1 MEIPPWEIKRELF
14 IKAEDETDQ
23 SFGNIPTNR
32 PIRDHIKYGVV
43 NLDKP
48 AGPTSHEVSAWVKR
62 ILKIEHAGHGGTLDP
77 GVTGILPIALEEAT
91 KIVQVLLLSRKEYVC
106 VMRLHASVP
115 GEKVVTIMNEF
126 VGDIL
131 QRPPLRSSVRRSIR
145 TRRIYYIG
153 DFEFKDNW
161 VLFRIGCQAGTY
173 IRKICF
179 DIGEALG
186 CGAHMAE
193 LRRTRTG
200 PFTESQNLVSLYDL
214 YDAYDQ
220 WSNKNDETLLRQV
233 IKPMEEASTLLPR
246 IQIRDSA
253 VDAICHGAN
262 LAVPGVLGLDSG
274 IRRRSI
280 VGVYTLKGELVALA
294 RALMSTEDVLEKEHG
309 IAADTLRV
317 VMTPGTYPK
326 MWQSGNSSDGKND
339 VT

>member
-1 MEIPPWEIKRELF
+1 MEIPLWEIKRELLV
-14 IKAEDETDQ
+14 KADEMTDQ
-23 SFGNIPTNR
+23 SFGNLPMSR
-32 PIRDHIKYGVV
+32 PIRDYIKYGVV

-91 KIVQVLLLSRKEYVC
+91 KIVQVLLLSGKEYVC

-115 GEKVVTIMNEF
+115 SEKVITVMNEF

-145 TRRIYYIG
+145 TRRIYYI
-153 DFEFKDNW
+153 DDLEFKSNW

-186 CGAHMAE
+186 CGAHMEE

-200 PFTESQNLVSLYDL
+200 PFTENQNLVSLYDL

-220 WSNKNDETLLRQV
+220 WISKNDETYLRQV
-233 IKPMEEASTLLPR
+233 IKPMEEASALLPR

-262 LAVPGVLGLDSG
+262 LAVPGVLSLDSG
-274 IRRRSI
+274 IRKRTI
-280 VGVYTLKGELVALA
+280 VGIYTLKGELVALA
-294 RALMSTEDVLEKEHG
+294 RALMSTEDILAKEHG
-309 IAADTLRV
+309 LAADTLRV
-317 VMTPGTYPK
+317 VMTIGTYPK
-326 MWQSGNSSDGKND
+326 MWQSNNKSDGK
-339 VT
+339 TE